1 MIKGKEFSLMLWPS
15 LKAHPL
21 ETLKPK
27 LLGEKGKYDLI
38 RSLKSL
44 YKWVKGMRRE
54 RGGIYRQSREH
65 WSRKKKGGLGKGI
78 ERGKDRCISPENMSY
93 LRDEGGGKQGQA
105 GQSEER
111 RAFFSRQQNFLNNSW
126 PLLRHFSSCVR
137 FRRSWWVAWSTFFRC
152 RLCWEEGAQT
162 GSWLQSPSNKASLQ
176 QVTIHYCYVNIR
188 SLVHQYKHL
197 VVLIL

>member
-1 MIKGKEFSLMLWPS
+1 MSEGYE
-15 LKAHPL
+15 
-21 ETLKPK
+21 E
-27 LLGEKGKYDLI
+27 G
-38 RSLKSL
+38 
-44 YKWVKGMRRE
+44 E
-54 RGGIYRQSREH
+54 RGYLQTVERTLIK
-65 WSRKKKGGLGKGI
+65 KKKGGLGKGI

-152 RLCWEEGAQT
+152 RLC
-162 GSWLQSPSNKASLQ
+162 
-176 QVTIHYCYVNIR
+176 
-188 SLVHQYKHL
+188 
-197 VVLIL
+197 